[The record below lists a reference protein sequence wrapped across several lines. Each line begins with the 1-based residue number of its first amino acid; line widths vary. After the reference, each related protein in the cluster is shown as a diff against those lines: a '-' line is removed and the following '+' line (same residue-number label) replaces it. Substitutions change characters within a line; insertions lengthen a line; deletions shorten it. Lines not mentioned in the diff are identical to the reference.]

1 MQPDALITTYLLV
14 GISAS
19 VAAAPSTVAY
29 TPSYTL
35 AALYAYLATMVVC
48 LIVGSH
54 RIFVDHQ
61 AQYVCSLFDT
71 LCLCSPECVD
81 ALLKTIQSE
90 AIIVC
95 WHIR

>member
-19 VAAAPSTVAY
+19 VAAAPSIVAY

-48 LIVGSH
+48 LIAGSY
-54 RIFVDHQ
+54 RISWDRRVRH
-61 AQYVCSLFDT
+61 VCSLLMYVLSHKQIFYM
-71 LCLCSPECVD
+71 
-81 ALLKTIQSE
+81 
-90 AIIVC
+90 
-95 WHIR
+95 